1 MAERDYRV
9 KYTAVANFGKFL
21 QSLKNVE
28 KRLDALNDKAV
39 KGTKKATAAQEDQTD
54 AIEDTTN
61 ARKKDSKV
69 ANKAVTSET
78 KKEKALLDL
87 IGRVAKARKKALNK
101 GSDTLTSKELSDI
114 KELERRTKV
123 YNTIRRTGDAKVQ
136 DSARK
141 QEQLT
146 ANQRLKNRLAEAK
159 LERQIVK
166 DAIKSNNLKRLSD
179 SGRSRGSAEADAKA
193 IRNRLSALRDAS
205 AKALADGRQ
214 TKAQHLQL
222 LTIINAETREL
233 SAQVRGYASL
243 SDEVRE
249 QTKFEREKL
258 KTISD
263 ASKASKKDRQE
274 AKAHLDAQLSGY
286 KRLADIFN
294 KQISGKDSSA
304 LGRIEGGSGNLVT
317 EVKKAESGLETF
329 MQTLDA
335 VRGKLSPTQVNA
347 YRDSMHNLSLEF
359 GSNAKN
365 FASHAHELA
374 SDAAAMAE
382 SNRQADEASKKGTIV
397 QRTYSKLTGV
407 MKAVGGSF
415 YQVKAA
421 FLGLGIATVAFSL
434 QSIVSLLAAAGGAA
448 VVFANALA
456 QLGGVI
462 ATVPGGILAV
472 AAAAGGVALAFRGVG
487 KAFSLFAKENGPPV
501 PKTYAEALAQMAPAA
516 RKVVGALTDL
526 YPAWQK
532 VQKAAQKSFF
542 GPIVPQVGKFKTILS
557 SLKPILSSAAG
568 AVGKVAAKG
577 VEMVASG
584 PWQDSFARLGKSNV
598 KVIGSLGDALLSV
611 MDAFRLIADAA
622 RPLTEFVGQTI
633 AGLADDFRD
642 WSASLNENSFDTV
655 GTRLT
660 QFISILKSFGSI
672 ISSTFKAAGDTTD
685 WLMQRFDAVA
695 KGWATTVKG
704 ASQEGGKLNKFF
716 DGLQPVLS
724 EVGKLFGDIFR
735 GLASMVDLGA
745 LTTSIGVIR
754 TELLPAVFELMRVL
768 GQPENMDKF
777 IRAIASI
784 ASIFAKL
791 IDSGVL
797 TFVTSLIT
805 VFDVLATILN
815 TLASIPVIGQ
825 FVKLAGTVAGLVGA
839 GIIVIGI
846 YDKFVTRLVRLGA
859 AAKKA
864 AVAVGLLKTV
874 ETVGDAG
881 GLAAGKGGKFSKF
894 LAGIPALAGTAA
906 GTVGAIA
913 AGIAAVAAAITVG
926 AVKLNDWYTA
936 NEINAK
942 SSSQWSDE
950 LKQNA
955 KDLQVVSKMKPPTQS
970 TVPSGSNQ
978 AAPTTTTRF
987 EPGTTSDEMAAYERA
1002 QKFKS
1007 ELQDAVRVGDEGLK
1021 RLDTVLTSFGSSLDS
1036 EGFATFVDNVKALGL
1051 NTEQA
1056 AEKFPQ
1062 LTSFFTQYGTNL
1074 EQFKTDPFT
1083 QARVGA
1089 QSFFDTL
1096 AKGTANAAVVE
1107 QAQARLSASQAKF
1120 NTAVSKGKYEQQAF
1134 YTTNAQGIPVL
1145 GAFGTAVTQQAQGIE
1160 TFYQKLLASGT
1171 SADVAKQKYGQ
1182 VTAQLYAS
1190 LPAWAQNA
1198 TEGQK
1203 LISVMKSASN
1213 TPIEIQIHEGKLRN
1227 TIADIDA
1234 KINRL
1239 SRKKATPEATLK
1251 IDELTA
1257 KKAQAEKE
1265 LHDLVA
1271 NEVDPNVKPK
1281 SLEEADEIISKLQK
1295 DKEILS
1301 QTTLVSVDGS
1311 AISTIESQLLNAISL
1326 KAQLSSGGGGRAS
1339 GGETSATKVAGANG
1353 GIVPGQGDTDSVQ
1366 ALLMPGEF
1374 VIRKS
1379 AAKAIGYD
1387 NLEKLNQTNSKGDSG
1402 FRKRRI
1408 GSTSIPTHK
1417 FARGGGVPGVGDE
1430 DTIPAMLTPGE
1441 YVLPKKVVKAI
1452 GTSRLDKLRSAGS
1465 RAGQVIQYF
1474 AGGSPGGVKKKR
1486 AAGLN
1491 ADQREALAGA
1501 NAGKDLGY
1509 KAGYLKAYNEAAA
1522 QFKLSKSSEKTQAL
1536 ARVKEAAK
1544 EAAANRN
1551 RLLSSRQ
1558 LERDEIA
1565 LARAH
1570 RDQRQAV
1577 LDAAKANR
1585 DATRAYE
1592 DAETAY
1598 NNRGLTADTIQ
1609 SNYDQA
1615 KQTYQRTMADSGS
1628 TAADRRAAD
1637 VAWRQAQLDRSN
1649 AERQLGRDNA
1659 DFLDY
1664 VKPSEQNRQQS
1675 IREGVDPANDA
1686 LADFTH
1692 TIIDLNAALRETQK
1706 VINPNVATPAK
1717 GKVAAGKKRA
1727 TGGKKR
1733 ATGGTVDALREYL
1746 VGERGPELFLPAER
1760 GRVVT
1765 AAQTARILGGGISSP
1780 FDFGNL
1786 VPSVPSLSVPS
1797 APSASTIS
1805 GSSSSSSINNSK
1817 NVSVGSMT
1825 INNPYRERSTDSI
1838 QRQLK
1843 KMTSREY

>member
-21 QSLKNVE
+21 QALKNVE
-28 KRLDALNDKAV
+28 KRLDSLNDKTI
-39 KGTKKATAAQEDQTD
+39 KGTDKATDAQEEQTKEVKKTTAARQKDANAAKKAA
-54 AIEDTTN
+54 
-61 ARKKDSKV
+61 
-69 ANKAVTSET
+69 
-78 KKEKALLDL
+78 
-87 IGRVAKARKKALNK
+87 
-101 GSDTLTSKELSDI
+101 
-114 KELERRTKV
+114 
-123 YNTIRRTGDAKVQ
+123 
-136 DSARK
+136 SARSS
-141 QEQLT
+141 
-146 ANQRLKNRLAEAK
+146 AEAK
-159 LERQIVK
+159 ASAAK
-166 DAIKSNNLKRLSD
+166 KKSQKEELAEQKRLGKETFQWIQRLNRARAAADKEDAARS
-179 SGRSRGSAEADAKA
+179 SRSRREELANQKSLGRETLQQINRVNRARAAADKENAAREARAYRESLARQEKLGRETLQQINRVSKA
-193 IRNRLSALRDAS
+193 RIA
-205 AKALADGRQ
+205 AD
-214 TKAQHLQL
+214 KE
-222 LTIINAETREL
+222 NA
-233 SAQVRGYASL
+233 
-243 SDEVRE
+243 VRE
-249 QTKFEREKL
+249 ARAAKDTKV
-258 KTISD
+258 
-263 ASKASKKDRQE
+263 
-274 AKAHLDAQLSGY
+274 HLDEQIAGY

-294 KQISGKDSSA
+294 KQISGKDSGA
-304 LGRIEGGSGNLVT
+304 LGRIEGGSGDLIT

-365 FASHAHELA
+365 FASHAHELV

-382 SNRQADEASKKGTIV
+382 SNRQADEASKKGTRV
-397 QRTYSKLTGV
+397 QRTYSKLTGI

-421 FLGLGIATVAFSL
+421 FMGLGIATIAFSL
-434 QSIVSLLAAAGGAA
+434 QSIVSLLAAAGGGA

-456 QLGGVI
+456 QLGGVL
-462 ATVPGGILAV
+462 ATVPGGIFALGSAI
-472 AAAAGGVALAFRGVG
+472 GGTALAFKGLG
-487 KAFSLFAKENGPPV
+487 KAFSLFGKENGPPV
-501 PKTYAEALAQMAPAA
+501 PKTYAEALAQMSPAA
-516 RKVVGALTDL
+516 KEVTNALTGLYGPWQDL
-526 YPAWQK
+526 QEA
-532 VQKAAQKSFF
+532 VQESFF

-557 SLKPILSSAAG
+557 SLSPVLKSAAG
-568 AVGKVAAKG
+568 SVGKVAAKG

-584 PWQDSFARLGKSNV
+584 PWQESFARLGKSNV
-598 KVIGSLGDALLSV
+598 KIIGSLGDALLSV

-622 RPLTEFVGQTI
+622 RPLTKFVGQTI

-672 ISSTFKAAGDTTD
+672 ISSTFKAAGETTD
-685 WLMQRFDAVA
+685 WLMRRFDAVA
-695 KGWATTVKG
+695 KGWAGVVKG

-716 DGLQPVLS
+716 DDLRPVLS
-724 EVGKLFGDIFR
+724 QVGKLFGDIFR
-735 GLASMVDLGA
+735 GLASMVDLRA
-745 LTTSIGVIR
+745 LATSIGVIR
-754 TELLPAVFELMRVL
+754 TKLLPAVFELMNVL

-777 IRAIASI
+777 IDAIASI
-784 ASIFAKL
+784 ASIFAKV
-791 IDSGVL
+791 IDSGIL
-797 TFVTSLIT
+797 TFITTLIT
-805 VFDVLATILN
+805 VFDALATVLN
-815 TLASIPVIGQ
+815 TLAGIPIIGQ

-859 AAKKA
+859 AARTTAKALGILKAVESATDISKGANLSTGTASKKKRGAGAKDIGKNVFKSGAASAASFASSLGGMATIAVAAGA
-864 AVAVGLLKTV
+864 AV
-874 ETVGDAG
+874 
-881 GLAAGKGGKFSKF
+881 LAAGNAVDSWAKRTSLAKISTEDWAKSIKQASSDSLKGNNADSLRRASTTVPGGYMQGAQTIPGGFSAEASKEQ
-894 LAGIPALAGTAA
+894 
-906 GTVGAIA
+906 
-913 AGIAAVAAAITVG
+913 VAASQRLDLLKKQIGELVDKGDEFRASWETALLPLADAG
-926 AVKLNDWYTA
+926 ADFASFTTGVELLNGA
-936 NEINAK
+936 LVSQHK
-942 SSSQWSDE
+942 SAEDI
-950 LKQNA
+950 A
-955 KDLQVVSKMKPPTQS
+955 KD
-970 TVPSGSNQ
+970 
-978 AAPTTTTRF
+978 
-987 EPGTTSDEMAAYERA
+987 
-1002 QKFKS
+1002 
-1007 ELQDAVRVGDEGLK
+1007 
-1021 RLDTVLTSFGSSLDS
+1021 
-1036 EGFATFVDNVKALGL
+1036 
-1051 NTEQA
+1051 
-1056 AEKFPQ
+1056 FPQ
-1062 LTSFFTQYGTNL
+1062 LTAYL
-1074 EQFKTDPFT
+1074 EKYKTTISQFATDPFT
-1083 QARVGA
+1083 QARVGFNSYFDSLSRNKEISA
-1089 QSFFDTL
+1089 QIKTANEQIKQGLNSLKSATDSAKLGSANL
-1096 AKGTANAAVVE
+1096 AKTD
-1107 QAQARLSASQAKF
+1107 
-1120 NTAVSKGKYEQQAF
+1120 
-1134 YTTNAQGIPVL
+1134 AQGILVATKRGEAVNKQRLLIEQQRQAMIASGASAEVVSSQYNANIAALLATIPVTKANRDAIQQMSAAIGQVVVVATAANGKSVKIPVSVIGAQETIKQLVRL
-1145 GAFGTAVTQQAQGIE
+1145 GVATVSADGKTVTIEANALTQDAVTRLSDLKVATVNADGSVNIDVTAANSPEVQAQLN
-1160 TFYQKLLASGT
+1160 K
-1171 SADVAKQKYGQ
+1171 
-1182 VTAQLYAS
+1182 TA
-1190 LPAWAQNA
+1190 
-1198 TEGQK
+1198 E
-1203 LISVMKSASN
+1203 
-1213 TPIEIQIHEGKLRN
+1213 
-1227 TIADIDA
+1227 D
-1234 KINRL
+1234 
-1239 SRKKATPEATLK
+1239 
-1251 IDELTA
+1251 A
-1257 KKAQAEKE
+1257 KKAAAES
-1265 LHDLVA
+1265 
-1271 NEVDPNVKPK
+1271 P
-1281 SLEEADEIISKLQK
+1281 EI
-1295 DKEILS
+1295 D
-1301 QTTLVSVDGS
+1301 
-1311 AISTIESQLLNAISL
+1311 
-1326 KAQLSSGGGGRAS
+1326 
-1339 GGETSATKVAGANG
+1339 
-1353 GIVPGQGDTDSVQ
+1353 VQ
-1366 ALLMPGEF
+1366 APNASNVRNALIEVADAQGRIQRTIPITVEYSSMGTPP
-1374 VIRKS
+1374 
-1379 AAKAIGYD
+1379 
-1387 NLEKLNQTNSKGDSG
+1387 KGPNKG
-1402 FRKRRI
+1402 GRI
-1408 GSTSIPTHK
+1408 GSTSIPTHR

-1430 DTIPAMLTPGE
+1430 DTVPAMLTPGE

-1474 AGGSPGGVKKKR
+1474 AGGGSVKKKR

-1501 NAGKDLGY
+1501 NAGNDLGY

-1536 ARVKEAAK
+1536 ARVKDAAQ

-1686 LADFTH
+1686 LADFTY

-1717 GKVAAGKKRA
+1717 GKVAAGKKSK
-1727 TGGKKR
+1727 KKR